1 MKYNLNA
8 QCVTMDI
15 NTIGT
20 KEINKPEITYRNKFL
35 KNISRR
41 NVQKI
46 NPFSLLIKNIIENGF
61 NEERAKTQTDQTPRF
76 QEDKMTLEKK
86 MSSNKNEEPQSSER
100 CPTQLSASKQ
110 NNEMLSTVLSTEKNQ
125 IDKAEPSASKKNKKL
140 AFFDKLTK
148 GKKINIDLEENNES
162 KQPKSPNGER
172 KFEEPKTAKNMTN
185 FINGFSFVNKEAFN
199 SSFTNKNEE
208 MIELK
213 LLRKE
218 KQLNNQTILNL
229 TRELTEVQ
237 AKTMNFER
245 IVIEYQESLKN
256 TYIKEQES
264 LKLLYKI
271 IKEFFTEEINYSKN
285 VINELSD
292 LFDDIVL
299 NEKTFKKNLKDKI
312 LTKYKQY

>member
-1 MKYNLNA
+1 MKYNLNY
-8 QCVTMDI
+8 QSVTMDI

-76 QEDKMTLEKK
+76 QDDKITLEKK
-86 MSSNKNEEPQSSER
+86 MSSNKNEDPQSSER
-100 CPTQLSASKQ
+100 CPSQLSVGKQ
-110 NNEMLSTVLSTEKNQ
+110 NNEMMSTVLSTEKNQ
-125 IDKAEPSASKKNKKL
+125 IDKAETAAIKKNNKL
-140 AFFDKLTK
+140 SFFNKLTK
-148 GKKINIDLEENNES
+148 GKKIKLDMEENNEP
-162 KQPKSPNGER
+162 KQPKYPNGER
-172 KFEEPKTAKNMTN
+172 KIEEPKTAKNMTN
-185 FINGFSFVNKEAFN
+185 FINGFSFVNKEVFN

-218 KQLNNQTILNL
+218 KQLNNQTIINL

-237 AKTMNFER
+237 AKTISFES
-245 IVIEYQESLKN
+245 IFIEYQKTLKN
-256 TYIKEQES
+256 VHMKEQDN
-264 LKLLYKI
+264 LKLVYKM

-292 LFDDIVL
+292 LIDDIVL
-299 NEKTFKKNLKDKI
+299 NEKTVKNQLKDKL
-312 LTKYKQY
+312 LTKYIQY